1 MTKWKLEVKYKD
13 GSGVT
18 VRPTKK
24 HVSPDSYKHYW
35 TKSNVASAMLQYYP
49 LKDNQLINLL
59 EVKQ

>member
-18 VRPTKK
+18 VRPTKQ
-24 HVSPDSYKHYW
+24 HVSPDQYKHYW
-35 TKSNVASAMLQYYP
+35 TKSNVASATLQYYP

-59 EVKQ
+59 EVK